1 MSIPVDPNQLEVEL
15 ERFGHSAFLHTLR
28 DDETSHVAHMTFRFE
43 EGSIYCPISK
53 TAARNVENRSKVVV
67 LWPPYETDG
76 YSMIVDADCTV
87 AGEELKVS
95 PTSGVLHRPAVPEAS
110 NEIDCG
116 SDCAPLGT

>member
-15 ERFGHSAFLHTLR
+15 ERFGHSAFLLTVR
-28 DDETSHVAHMTFRFE
+28 DDETSHVAHMTFRFQND
-43 EGSIYCPISK
+43 SIYCPISK
-53 TAARNVENRSKVVV
+53 TAARNVANRSKVVV

-76 YSMIVDADCTV
+76 YSMIIDADCTIE
-87 AGEELKVS
+87 GEELKVT
-95 PTSGVLHRPAVPEAS
+95 PTSGVLHRPAAPEAS